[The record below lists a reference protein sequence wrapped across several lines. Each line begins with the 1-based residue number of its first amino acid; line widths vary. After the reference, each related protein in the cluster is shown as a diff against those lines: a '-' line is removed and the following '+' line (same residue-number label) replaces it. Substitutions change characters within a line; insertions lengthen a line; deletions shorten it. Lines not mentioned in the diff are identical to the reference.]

1 MLDATRLLVQ
11 AERCFRLARGA
22 AGPRLADEL
31 EALGRAFEQEAIG
44 HEVVEGWHH
53 SSRMPSCRLPTRHAE
68 RLISEASVRST
79 LGNQ

>member
-31 EALGRAFEQEAIG
+31 EALGRAFEQEAMG
-44 HEVVEGWHH
+44 YEVVERWHH
-53 SSRMPSCRLPTRHAE
+53 TQSNAE
-68 RLISEASVRST
+68 LSPADTARGKAD
-79 LGNQ
+79 Q